1 MSEQK
6 LLKHKEFI
14 NKSTCKSIKPV
25 GSRPFVEEICRKYP
39 NLHMASLDVDS
50 LFTNIPL
57 DEIIDTM
64 MAASTM
70 ATRILLTFQIMIFV
84 ICLT

>member
-1 MSEQK
+1 MNRLTFIHFTFQK
-6 LLKHKEFI
+6 K
-14 NKSTCKSIKPV
+14 
-25 GSRPFVEEICRKYP
+25 ICQQDSD
-39 NLHMASLDVDS
+39 LHMASLDVDS

>member
-1 MSEQK
+1 MNR
-6 LLKHKEFI
+6 LTFI
-14 NKSTCKSIKPV
+14 NFTFQKK
-25 GSRPFVEEICRKYP
+25 ICQQDS

-57 DEIIDTM
+57 DKIIDTM